1 MPQLLTLTTP
11 ITPSVRTTYSL
22 ERVTFDW
29 VNQLITVYLMGSDGV
44 EISAYWSGP
53 QAVTLMHQLNNA
65 NFSTN
70 SLVSAIYTN
79 LVSAGFVPAGT
90 VTGVA
95 S

>member
-1 MPQLLTLTTP
+1 MPQQLTLTTP
-11 ITPSVRTTYSL
+11 ITPASRTTYSL

-29 VNQLITVYLMGSDGV
+29 VNELITVYLMGSDSV

-65 NFSTN
+65 NFSNN
-70 SLVSAIYTN
+70 SLVSAIYNN
-79 LVSAGFVPAGT
+79 LVSAGFVPAGI